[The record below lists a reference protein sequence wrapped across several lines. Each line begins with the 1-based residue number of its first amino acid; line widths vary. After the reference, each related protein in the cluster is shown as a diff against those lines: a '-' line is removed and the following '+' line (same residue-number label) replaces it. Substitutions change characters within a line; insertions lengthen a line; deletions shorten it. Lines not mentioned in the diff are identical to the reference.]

1 MEGNEVPSVTRVL
14 SGARIDGDKRQR
26 AVDSLPD
33 SLTDPLPDSPP
44 DSLPDS
50 LPDSGSGFRPEAVP
64 PTAARRTGSQRL
76 TLFAALL
83 GFVMIAVDASAVNVA
98 LPAVGRGLG
107 GATAG
112 LQWIVDAYTLMFA
125 ALLLSAGAFSDR
137 LGAGRLY
144 AGGAAAFTLA
154 SVACGLAPTLGFL
167 LGARLVQGSS
177 AALMLP
183 SSLAFVRQAFPDAT
197 ARARAI
203 AQWTMAGAAAT
214 AVGPVLGGTLT
225 SAVSW
230 RSIFFL
236 NLPVGLVILVAM
248 RRTDPSPRRPAPLD
262 LPGQLTAILGL
273 AALTYGV
280 ISGGA
285 SGFGRPLAWGSV
297 LLAVVSLAVF
307 AAVEHRTPDPMLPL
321 GLLRER
327 VVAVCLAIGFVVNA
341 AYYGLIFVFGLFAQD
356 ILGRSAAGAGLVF
369 MPTAVL
375 CTITNLYSARA
386 AERWGARTPVLAGQL
401 ACAAGLLLLL
411 LVDRGTSAL
420 ELSLLLLPLAGG
432 LGFAVPS
439 LTAMMLGGIAPD
451 RAGLAGGVLNSF
463 RQTGGALAVAGFG
476 ALVAPHGGFVTGLH
490 LSLLI
495 AVALLAATT
504 LATLA
509 LPKARG

>member
-1 MEGNEVPSVTRVL
+1 MKGIEVPIVT
-14 SGARIDGDKRQR
+14 GARIDGEERQHTVR
-26 AVDSLPD
+26 SPAGAGAEAVSDA
-33 SLTDPLPDSPP
+33 
-44 DSLPDS
+44 
-50 LPDSGSGFRPEAVP
+50 RPEAAP
-64 PTAARRTGSQRL
+64 PPATHRAGSQRL

-83 GFVMIAVDASAVNVA
+83 GFVMIALDASAVNVA

-144 AGGAAAFTLA
+144 IGGAVAFTLA
-154 SVACGLAPTLGFL
+154 SAACGLAPTLGFL
-167 LGARLVQGSS
+167 IGARLVQGSA

-183 SSLAFVRQAFPDAT
+183 SSLALVRQAFPDA
-197 ARARAI
+197 APRARAI

-230 RSIFFL
+230 RAIFFL
-236 NLPVGLVILVAM
+236 NLPVGVVIAAAM
-248 RRTDPSPRRPAPLD
+248 RRAEASPRRPAPLD
-262 LPGQLTAILGL
+262 LPGQLTAVLGL

-285 SGFGRPLAWGSV
+285 SGFGRPLAWGSL
-297 LLAVVSLAVF
+297 LLAAVFLAVF
-307 AAVEHRTPDPMLPL
+307 AAVEYRTREPMLPL

-327 VVAVCLAIGFVVNA
+327 VVAICLAIGFVVNA

-356 ILGRSAAGAGLVF
+356 LLGRSAVGAGLVF

-375 CTITNLYSARA
+375 CTITNLCSARA
-386 AERWGARTPVLAGQL
+386 AERWGARTPVLAGQI
-401 ACAAGLLLLL
+401 ACAVGLLVLL
-411 LVDRGTSAL
+411 LVNQHTSAL
-420 ELSLLLLPLAGG
+420 ELALLLLPLAGG
-432 LGFAVPS
+432 LGFAVPA
-439 LTAMMLGGIAPD
+439 LTAMMLGGIAPE

-476 ALVAPHGGFVTGLH
+476 ALVAPTGGFVTGMH

-509 LPKARG
+509 LPKAQR

>member
-1 MEGNEVPSVTRVL
+1 MSITT
-14 SGARIDGDKRQR
+14 SGRTGRR
-26 AVDSLPD
+26 
-33 SLTDPLPDSPP
+33 TDV
-44 DSLPDS
+44 
-50 LPDSGSGFRPEAVP
+50 PEAAGSRDLP
-64 PTAARRTGSQRL
+64 EPTELPELPELRGVAGTSAAGRTGSPRL

-107 GATAG
+107 GSTAG

-137 LGAGRLY
+137 LGASRLY
-144 AGGAAAFTLA
+144 AGGAVAFTLS
-154 SVACGLAPTLGFL
+154 SVACGLAPSLGFL
-167 LGARLVQGSS
+167 IGARLVQGSA

-183 SSLAFVRQAFPDAT
+183 SSLALVRQAFPDA
-197 ARARAI
+197 AVRARAI

-214 AVGPVLGGTLT
+214 AVGPVLGGALT
-225 SAVSW
+225 SSVSW

-236 NLPVGLVILVAM
+236 NLPVGLAVLAAM
-248 RRTDPSPRRPAPLD
+248 RRTARSARRPAPLD
-262 LPGQLTAILGL
+262 VPGQLAAVLGL
-273 AALTYGV
+273 GALTYGV

-285 SGFGRPLAWGSV
+285 DGFGQPRAWASI
-297 LLAVVSLAVF
+297 LLAVVSLTLFGV
-307 AAVEHRTPDPMLPL
+307 VEHRAEEPMLPL
-321 GLLRER
+321 GLLRDR

-356 ILGRSAAGAGLVF
+356 ILGRSAVGAGLVF

-375 CTITNLYSARA
+375 CTITNLLSARA
-386 AERWGARTPVLAGQL
+386 AARWGARTPVLLGQL
-401 ACAAGLLLLL
+401 ACAAGLLILL
-411 LVDRGTSAL
+411 LVNGHTSAL
-420 ELSLLLLPLAGG
+420 TLALLLLPLAGG

-439 LTAMMLGGIAPD
+439 LTAMMLGGIAPE

-476 ALVAPHGGFVTGLH
+476 ALVAQHGGFVNGLH
-490 LSLLI
+490 ISLLI
-495 AVALLAATT
+495 AVVLLAVTT

-509 LPKARG
+509 LPRVR